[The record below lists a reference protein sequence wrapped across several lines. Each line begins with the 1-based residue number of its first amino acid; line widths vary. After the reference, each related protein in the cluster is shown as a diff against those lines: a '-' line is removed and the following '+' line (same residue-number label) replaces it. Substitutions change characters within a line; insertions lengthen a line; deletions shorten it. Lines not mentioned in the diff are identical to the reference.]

1 MIDFN
6 HSEFPSIAFL
16 RVELASD
23 IELVDETFGV
33 FCNQQGDVL
42 AG

>member
-16 RVELASD
+16 RVELAAD